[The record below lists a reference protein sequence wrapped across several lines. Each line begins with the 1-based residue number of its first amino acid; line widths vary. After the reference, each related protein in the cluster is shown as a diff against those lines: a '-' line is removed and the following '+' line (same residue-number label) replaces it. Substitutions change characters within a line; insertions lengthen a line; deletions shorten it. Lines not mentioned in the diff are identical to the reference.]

1 MITWHGFQFCHVD
14 YSDVV
19 YLILIDIYMKK
30 VYYTLL
36 IILFIA
42 CSEED
47 NLPDNMSLPSEEEYE
62 TELVN
67 PDYVNID
74 QETTRLVE
82 CDPDKGRYTFTSN
95 MSTEKIRPGSIL
107 TVDADTIGYIVIV
120 QSVEKKGRKHFYN
133 SYSWKHV

>member
-1 MITWHGFQFCHVD
+1 
-14 YSDVV
+14 
-19 YLILIDIYMKK
+19 MKK

-82 CDPDKGRYTFTSN
+82 CDPDKEGIHSPQ
-95 MSTEKIRPGSIL
+95 ICL
-107 TVDADTIGYIVIV
+107 
-120 QSVEKKGRKHFYN
+120 QKKYAREVF
-133 SYSWKHV
+133 

>member
-95 MSTEKIRPGSIL
+95 MSTEKYARE
-107 TVDADTIGYIVIV
+107 V
-120 QSVEKKGRKHFYN
+120 F
-133 SYSWKHV
+133 

>member
-1 MITWHGFQFCHVD
+1 
-14 YSDVV
+14 
-19 YLILIDIYMKK
+19 MKK

-95 MSTEKIRPGSIL
+95 MSTEKIRPGNIL

-120 QSVEKKGRKHFYN
+120 QSVEKREKIFL
-133 SYSWKHV
+133 

>member
-1 MITWHGFQFCHVD
+1 
-14 YSDVV
+14 
-19 YLILIDIYMKK
+19 MKK

-74 QETTRLVE
+74 QETT
-82 CDPDKGRYTFTSN
+82 
-95 MSTEKIRPGSIL
+95 
-107 TVDADTIGYIVIV
+107 
-120 QSVEKKGRKHFYN
+120 
-133 SYSWKHV
+133 

>member
-1 MITWHGFQFCHVD
+1 
-14 YSDVV
+14 
-19 YLILIDIYMKK
+19 MKK

-95 MSTEKIRPGSIL
+95 MSTEKIRPGNIL
-107 TVDADTIGYIVIV
+107 TVDADTIG
-120 QSVEKKGRKHFYN
+120 
-133 SYSWKHV
+133 

>member
-120 QSVEKKGRKHFYN
+120 QSVEKREKTFL
-133 SYSWKHV
+133 